1 MANNRFLGI
10 ALILL
15 GVLFLLP
22 LVSNVEVPLGQW
34 WPLSLMIVGLASASS
49 GNRRGGLVVIAI
61 AAAFLVYN
69 LGILRF
75 DVSSLWPVALIA
87 IGAAIIF
94 GYWRF
99 GAERVHGTGNEFN
112 VTSFFS
118 GSNLSAASERFRG
131 GNVSATFGSVE
142 LDLRAA
148 AGVDGAATVNANA
161 LFGRINLRV
170 PPDWAVD
177 VRSSAA
183 FGSIESKRAEPSDP
197 RARLTVT
204 GSCLFGGILITS

>member
-34 WPLSLMIVGLASASS
+34 WPLFLMIVGLASASS
-49 GNRRGGLVVIAI
+49 GNRRGGPVVIAI

-69 LGILRF
+69 LSILRF

-99 GAERVHGTGNEFN
+99 GAGRVHETGTKFN
-112 VTSFFS
+112 VTSLFS
-118 GSNLSAASERFRG
+118 GSNQSAASERFRG
-131 GNVSATFGSVE
+131 G
-142 LDLRAA
+142 
-148 AGVDGAATVNANA
+148 TVNANA

-177 VRSSAA
+177 VHSSAA